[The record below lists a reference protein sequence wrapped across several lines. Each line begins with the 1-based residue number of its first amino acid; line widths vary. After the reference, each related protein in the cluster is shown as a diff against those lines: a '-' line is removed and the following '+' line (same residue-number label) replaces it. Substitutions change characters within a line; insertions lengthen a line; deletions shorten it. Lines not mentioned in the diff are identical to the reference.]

1 MVIDMLLTIDIG
13 NTNITMGIY
22 EGDELLFTSRL
33 ATDRKRTS
41 DQYSVEL
48 LNIFKLHNAS
58 CSGFSG
64 AIISSVVPEVV
75 NAVGSAVET
84 VTGVTP
90 KVLSS
95 DIGTGLKIVTGTEGF
110 LGADLAVASVAA
122 IDKYELPCFIVD
134 LGTATKIILDE
145 DGVFLGCTISAGV
158 GISLE
163 ALAKKT
169 SQLPA
174 VRLTAPPTSIGTNTV
189 DCMQSGTVFGT
200 AAMLDGLTA
209 RMERDFG
216 RKVKTTVATGGLAE
230 EIVKNCDREII
241 FDRDL
246 ILEGLKNIYK
256 RKVF

>member
-1 MVIDMLLTIDIG
+1 MLLTIDIG

-22 EGDELLFTSRL
+22 EDDELLFVSRL

-48 LNIFKLHNAS
+48 LNIFKLHNVS

-75 NAVGSAVET
+75 NAVGKAVET
-84 VTGVTP
+84 VTGITP
-90 KVLSS
+90 QVLTS

-122 IDKYELPCFIVD
+122 IDKYELPCFIV
-134 LGTATKIILDE
+134 E
-145 DGVFLGCTISAGV
+145 DGTFLGCTISAGV

-209 RMERDFG
+209 RMEREFG
-216 RKVKTTVATGGLAE
+216 KKVKTTVATGGLAE
-230 EIVKNCDREII
+230 EIVKNCDRETVY
-241 FDRDL
+241 DGNL

-256 RKVF
+256 RKGF